1 MAGKPSPPSCQNH
14 PDAARLSR
22 TDSKQVSAYGAS
34 PWEPHPTESVCSEGT
49 PHRKGGVEAQDTRPM
64 RRSFRTRGF
73 FAGEIPRVCTLG
85 WYAMPRQGMGF
96 ETGLGHG
103 IGNGLTLRQNGIEP
117 DTKRSAKRSAR
128 RLAPRPGSA
137 KPVYRRSRYET
148 TGQAAKPPL

>member
-1 MAGKPSPPSCQNH
+1 MV
-14 PDAARLSR
+14 DVR
-22 TDSKQVSAYGAS
+22 D
-34 PWEPHPTESVCSEGT
+34 TET
-49 PHRKGGVEAQDTRPM
+49 M
-64 RRSFRTRGF
+64 RRSFRTRGYF
-73 FAGEIPRVCTLG
+73 FGLIPRVCTLG

-137 KPVYRRSRYET
+137 KPVYRRSLYET